1 MNFKI
6 SFSGIDFQ
14 FNSIALLLVC
24 SFMVSACGGSKT
36 VVTQDDSAEYRSAKT
51 LPPLRKPG
59 RAPIATTTA
68 NIETQ
73 RQAPAA
79 EGSLSQGAEGSLSQG
94 AEGSLSQGA
103 EGSLSQG
110 AEGSLSQG
118 AEGSLSQGAEGSLS
132 QGAEGSLEQV
142 AEGSLEQVAENNVIA
157 AQVVDQVS
165 AEPVQ
170 PSKSSVISASVLEA
184 DDTARLRIDASLDQA
199 WSYLSSN
206 LQKSDI
212 TVHNRNRAAGR
223 FSIGCASIDDSDSN
237 KKTSGGW
244 SIFRRKAESSEHC
257 SLHVQENK
265 SDTLVSVINRSGLEV
280 VAADAKQIFSRLLN
294 N

>member
-73 RQAPAA
+73 RQAPA
-79 EGSLSQGAEGSLSQG
+79 AEGSLSQG